1 MMSSTAAM
9 TLADRG
15 RMRPDEKQS
24 LQLHALHLAT
34 EVHANRGAAGGRARG
49 RHRRGHRATKAMLE
63 CVMFALTVHAM
74 SCDNL

>member
-1 MMSSTAAM
+1 MSSTAAM

-24 LQLHALHLAT
+24 LQLCALHLAT
-34 EVHANRGAAGGRARG
+34 EVHANRAAVGRAR
-49 RHRRGHRATKAMLE
+49 RRRRGHRASKAMLE

-74 SCDNL
+74 SYDNL